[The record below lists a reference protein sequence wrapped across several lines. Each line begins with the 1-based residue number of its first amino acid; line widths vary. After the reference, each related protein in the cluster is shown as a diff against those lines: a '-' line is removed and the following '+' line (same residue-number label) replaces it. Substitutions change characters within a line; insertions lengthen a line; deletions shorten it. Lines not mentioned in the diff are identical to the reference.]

1 MRSLLHFSL
10 SFLLCALLCLW
21 GCEATPK
28 EYKTAAQLLGNPA
41 YKAISYGG
49 YRQTSREQQPT
60 IAEIKEDLR
69 LLHAMGIRILR
80 TYNLQFDFAS
90 NVLRA
95 IDDLQK
101 EEGAFEMYVM
111 LGAWINCKNAWT
123 ATPNH
128 AEEDEV
134 NNASEIQKAV
144 ALAKAYPHLV
154 KIIAIGNEAMV
165 HWASSYFVHPRVILK
180 WVTHLQQLKNDGEL
194 PKELWITSSDDFAS
208 WGGGDASYHIPE
220 LTALMEAVDFISMH
234 TYPFHNT
241 HYTPEYWV
249 QDPATVRD
257 TSKEKQIEA
266 AMDRALAFAVTQ
278 VNNVKQYMNKQGI
291 DKPIHIGE
299 TGWAS
304 NDNRL
309 YGKEGS
315 QAADQYKQGLYY
327 QRITQWTE
335 TKGMSCFYF
344 EAFDEIWKDS
354 ANPKGS
360 ENHFGLF
367 TVDGKAK
374 YVLWKIVDKGVFKG
388 LGRNQQAVSKTY
400 QGALNALMQNV
411 SPPKTAS
418 Q

>member
-1 MRSLLHFSL
+1 MRRLLHFGIP
-10 SFLLCALLCLW
+10 FLLSALLCLW
-21 GCEATPK
+21 GCGATPK
-28 EYKTAAQLLGNPA
+28 DHKTAAQLLGNPA

-60 IAEIKEDLR
+60 ISEIKEDLR
-69 LLHAMGIRILR
+69 LLHAIGIRILR

-90 NVLRA
+90 NVLQA
-95 IDDLQK
+95 IDDLHK
-101 EEGAFEMYVM
+101 DEEAFEMHVM
-111 LGAWINCKNAWT
+111 LGAWINCENAWT

-154 KIIAIGNEAMV
+154 KIIAVGNEAMV
-165 HWASSYFVHPRVILK
+165 HWAIPYFVHPRVVLK
-180 WVTHLQQLKNDGEL
+180 WVNHLQQLKNDGEL

-220 LTALMEAVDFISMH
+220 LNALMEAVDFVSMH

-241 HYTPEYWV
+241 HYTPEYWA
-249 QDPATVRD
+249 QDPATVQD
-257 TSKEKQIEA
+257 KSKEKQIEA

-278 VNNVKQYMNKQGI
+278 VNNVKQYMDKLGI

-304 NDNRL
+304 HDNGL
-309 YGKEGS
+309 YGKDGS
-315 QAADQYKQGLYY
+315 QAADEYKQGLYY

-335 TKGMSCFYF
+335 TNGMSCFYF

-374 YVLWKIVDKGVFKG
+374 YPLWKIADQGVFKG
-388 LGRNQQAVSKTY
+388 IGRYQQAVTKTY
-400 QGALNALMQNV
+400 QGELNALMQNV
-411 SPPKTAS
+411 SPPKTTS

>member
-1 MRSLLHFSL
+1 MRRLLHFGIP
-10 SFLLCALLCLW
+10 FLLSALLCLW
-21 GCEATPK
+21 WCGATPK
-28 EYKTAAQLLGNPA
+28 DHKTAAQLLGNPA

-60 IAEIKEDLR
+60 ISEIKEDLR
-69 LLHAMGIRILR
+69 LLHAIGIRILR

-90 NVLRA
+90 NVLQA
-95 IDDLQK
+95 IDDLHK
-101 EEGAFEMYVM
+101 DEEAFEMHVM
-111 LGAWINCKNAWT
+111 LGAWINCENAWT

-154 KIIAIGNEAMV
+154 KIIAVGNEAMV
-165 HWASSYFVHPRVILK
+165 HWATPYFVHPRVVLK
-180 WVTHLQQLKNDGEL
+180 WVNHLQQLKNDGEL

-220 LTALMEAVDFISMH
+220 LNALMEAVDFVSMH

-241 HYTPEYWV
+241 HYTPEYWA
-249 QDPATVRD
+249 QDPATVQD
-257 TSKEKQIEA
+257 KSKEKQIEA

-278 VNNVKQYMNKQGI
+278 VNNVKQYMDKLGI

-304 NDNRL
+304 HDNGL
-309 YGKEGS
+309 YGKDGS
-315 QAADQYKQGLYY
+315 QAADEYKQGLYY

-335 TKGMSCFYF
+335 TNGMSCFYF

-374 YVLWKIVDKGVFKG
+374 YPLWKIADQGVFKG
-388 LGRNQQAVSKTY
+388 IGRYQQAVTKTY
-400 QGALNALMQNV
+400 QGELNALMQNV
-411 SPPKTAS
+411 SPPKTTS